1 MKKGMSFP
9 PVGVT
14 AEISVIPN
22 EPVSPDP
29 EASGT
34 SWAKVT
40 GVALPRSPRAA
51 LLVISKM
58 RTVKKK
64 KKAVNPPPRK
74 PSLAQASAR
83 ARSRAEEGTF
93 VYAFPC
99 VFIYSVKDI
108 FKLVTLTLRN
118 LSSIWNFN
126 HHVTER

>member
-64 KKAVNPPPRK
+64 KKAVNPPPGNHHLLRHLQEQGLEQK
-74 PSLAQASAR
+74 RGLLSMHFLVYLFILSK
-83 ARSRAEEGTF
+83 TF
-93 VYAFPC
+93 
-99 VFIYSVKDI
+99 S
-108 FKLVTLTLRN
+108 N
-118 LSSIWNFN
+118 LSL
-126 HHVTER
+126 

>member
-9 PVGVT
+9 PMEVT
-14 AEISVIPN
+14 AEISVILN
-22 EPVSPDP
+22 ESMSPDP
-29 EASGT
+29 EALGT

-58 RTVKKK
+58 GIVKKEK
-64 KKAVNPPPRK
+64 KKAATSTGNHHLPRHLQEQGLEQK
-74 PSLAQASAR
+74 RGL
-83 ARSRAEEGTF
+83 F

-118 LSSIWNFN
+118 LSSILEFQSPP
-126 HHVTER
+126 H